1 MLNKAPIFLNCFSR
15 GGSNILWNM
24 FLTHPDVAS
33 PMKETLE
40 IFRTG
45 LRHATWP
52 GYKMVLL
59 SRQPKLLDQWNYEER
74 TTIPTGA
81 QKYLDQ
87 VLFDWKVKTF
97 EDGEM
102 KWKSPDEQY
111 TLDEVRS
118 TRLVAKNNNGT
129 IFLTDVLL
137 QMYPDATFV
146 ALTRD
151 PFALYESH
159 KRRKITTSAKEFGA
173 FYRKMTDKM
182 LADAA
187 RLDSYNVI
195 KFEDLLREPLDSLK
209 QLYAWTNL
217 DAGKVDRLRFKAK
230 PHLQQDGQH
239 TTKFTTG
246 QHYWFAP
253 VDVYQILEKDINKLQ
268 ADRLEAAER
277 DAIIGECRSN
287 LEKLGYL
294 D

>member
-52 GYKMVLL
+52 GYKLALL
-59 SRQPKLLDQWNYEER
+59 SRQPRLLDQWNYSER
-74 TTIPTGA
+74 RPIPRAA
-81 QKYLDQ
+81 QEYFDR

-97 EDGEM
+97 EDSDM

-111 TLDEVRS
+111 TPDEVKK

-129 IFLTDVLL
+129 IFLSDVLL
-137 QMYPDATFV
+137 EMYPDASFV

-151 PFALYESH
+151 PLALYESH
-159 KRRKITTSAKEFGA
+159 KRRKITASAREFSA
-173 FYRKMTDKM
+173 FYRTMTDKM

-187 RLDSYNVI
+187 RLPNYHI
-195 KFEDLLREPLDSLK
+195 IQFEELLRDPLGSLK
-209 QLYAWTNL
+209 KLYAWTNL
-217 DAGKVDRLRFKAK
+217 DESKVSRLRFKAK
-230 PHLQQDGQH
+230 PHLQSDGQH
-239 TTKFTTG
+239 ATKFTTG

-253 VDVYQILEKDINKLQ
+253 ADVYEFLERDINKLQ
-268 ADRLEAAER
+268 ADRIEAGER
-277 DAIIGECRSN
+277 DLILQECREN
-287 LEKLGYL
+287 LQKLGY
-294 D
+294 